1 MSAFVTLEGVRKQW
15 SHTVTVGPLSLE
27 IPRGEILVLLG
38 PSGSGK
44 TTVRPLFAHSL
55 QGDERAHRPWARTV

>member
-1 MSAFVTLEGVRKQW
+1 MSAFVTLDGVRKQW
-15 SHTVTVGPLSLE
+15 SHAVAVGPLSLE

-44 TTVRPLFAHSL
+44 TTVLRLL
-55 QGDERAHRPWARTV
+55 GG